1 MHSLTTK
8 NNSSRQ
14 SIQIYI
20 PYNILGCWHQKPKAK
35 GKEDGPLKTLG
46 REKIFSVGG
55 GKGAG
60 SPSAERPNPVEV
72 TAARLPGLIN
82 HFDENSVGE
91 KPPSTFQI
99 IIHTQLL
106 NLLDSSGALYVALQQ
121 TCEKHT
127 KHANG
132 GSHLGVYPRFYTDL
146 KINDA
151 LLSFRSLLAL
161 SLAWSCEVE
170 GKWRRFCDDFKNM
183 KIPWFSF
190 LSLWPTSGVKE
201 SCQI

>member
-1 MHSLTTK
+1 M
-8 NNSSRQ
+8 
-14 SIQIYI
+14 
-20 PYNILGCWHQKPKAK
+20 
-35 GKEDGPLKTLG
+35 
-46 REKIFSVGG
+46 EKIFSVGG
-55 GKGAG
+55 AKGAG

-132 GSHLGVYPRFYTDL
+132 GSHVGVYPRFYTDL

-161 SLAWSCEVE
+161 SRA
-170 GKWRRFCDDFKNM
+170 
-183 KIPWFSF
+183 
-190 LSLWPTSGVKE
+190 
-201 SCQI
+201 

>member
-1 MHSLTTK
+1 M
-8 NNSSRQ
+8 
-14 SIQIYI
+14 
-20 PYNILGCWHQKPKAK
+20 
-35 GKEDGPLKTLG
+35 
-46 REKIFSVGG
+46 EKIFSVGG

-82 HFDENSVGE
+82 HFEENPVGENFSENFSE

-132 GSHLGVYPRFYTDL
+132 GSHVGVYPRFYTDL

-161 SLAWSCEVE
+161 SLA
-170 GKWRRFCDDFKNM
+170 
-183 KIPWFSF
+183 
-190 LSLWPTSGVKE
+190 
-201 SCQI
+201 